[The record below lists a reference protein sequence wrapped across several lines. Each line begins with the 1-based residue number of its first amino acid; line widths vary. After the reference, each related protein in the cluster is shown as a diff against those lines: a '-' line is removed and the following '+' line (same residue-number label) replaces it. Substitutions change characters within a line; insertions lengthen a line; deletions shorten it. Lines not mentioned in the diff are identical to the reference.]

1 MYTDAGVLQPAGQ
14 HLQALKCAGVDE
26 VERTHH
32 QQHVPDLRPLGHSG
46 HQMVFEIAGIH
57 EIQALVDPHG
67 EHLGAGDYRVPLD
80 VAVML
85 RPGYPADDGDVW
97 PACAPEI
104 ERSEERRVGKEGVET
119 GRSGWWRD

>member
-1 MYTDAGVLQPAGQ
+1 
-14 HLQALKCAGVDE
+14 
-26 VERTHH
+26 
-32 QQHVPDLRPLGHSG
+32 
-46 HQMVFEIAGIH
+46 MVFEIAGIH

-104 ERSEERRVGKEGVET
+104 EKDGHSDAKRDGRLDADEQPAET
-119 GRSGWWRD
+119 GRAYERESVGHSVETSLVART